1 MPAFSPLTDSSVA
14 SQLPEGLTVL
24 SFLIAASL
32 TMAATTT
39 RPSTQVANF
48 GTSPKPSQT
57 QAGASGICN
66 LPISEERMAV
76 TSAHRE
82 EKEAEAKLDHPEESE
97 IDEVHSARPP
107 GICDGPHDDRT
118 QERGKLRGHRE
129 RTGIEGAAVVCRSS
143 AHPFMV
149 DEAARDCQFQQRVE
163 REFLRLVART
173 APRYQLEI
181 PERPVVALERG
192 AQNCGR
198 LAGGLTKL
206 GGYCWGGKPS
216 VSRSA
221 AGAPERR
228 LRKNRRLYPGR
239 K

>member
-107 GICDGPHDDRT
+107 RDLRWATRRSNTRTRKASGTSRADRDRGCRCRL
-118 QERGKLRGHRE
+118 QEF
-129 RTGIEGAAVVCRSS
+129 S
-143 AHPFMV
+143 ASLH
-149 DEAARDCQFQQRVE
+149 
-163 REFLRLVART
+163 
-173 APRYQLEI
+173 
-181 PERPVVALERG
+181 G
-192 AQNCGR
+192 
-198 LAGGLTKL
+198 
-206 GGYCWGGKPS
+206 
-216 VSRSA
+216 
-221 AGAPERR
+221 
-228 LRKNRRLYPGR
+228 
-239 K
+239 